1 MRKIVTL
8 ASISAIAIF
17 FAIILV
23 GTIKSGGMQG
33 RPGLNEI
40 SGEVALITD
49 KYLPIKGKDING
61 NTIENQDLGSE
72 ILVVDFWASWCP
84 PCIQEALIL
93 SESSVKWKDKNV
105 RFIGVA
111 LWDNEDSIK
120 KFLVKNDIN
129 YTIKLDKTG
138 ESAIDYGVKALPEK
152 FFINKDG
159 IIVKKYIGPI
169 DKETLDKILLE
180 VIEGE

>member
-23 GTIKSGGMQG
+23 GTIKSGG

-93 SESSVKWKDKNV
+93 SESSVKWKD
-105 RFIGVA
+105 RCRLMGQ
-111 LWDNEDSIK
+111 
-120 KFLVKNDIN
+120 
-129 YTIKLDKTG
+129 
-138 ESAIDYGVKALPEK
+138 
-152 FFINKDG
+152 
-159 IIVKKYIGPI
+159 
-169 DKETLDKILLE
+169 
-180 VIEGE
+180 